1 VQVAIQVEQVA
12 GVVLK
17 AEDWLHVDFLVVVVG
32 LL

>member
-12 GVVLK
+12 GVVLE